1 MSNQKCGE
9 EKKPDPCG
17 DGGQKDMVDCEF
29 NIEAVWKS
37 NTTSN
42 TDFDDLVD
50 RMRDHTI
57 EEKDMGYDSHQFV
70 FPSGKTFRD
79 IDWKAELTTQTVS
92 RSGVVPT
99 TTALMATAIPYDE
112 IPGSYNKDIHG
123 PSVDYTTLLNAQWFD
138 KEGDPIVPTDF
149 EVYFGATA
157 YKSGGPRTLVLD
169 KTSLFK
175 ICSKRSYVF
184 DSAMRVEA
192 RAFGKDNYPVPDWMR
207 KSDCEYLFSSVLANI
222 PSEQFYKNENDTTSK
237 FSSVWIK
244 YSEQKDSG
252 GESCKF
258 ADQQYPDL
266 ASVDRDD
273 AVGICQRQQEAGK
286 STMDNIAD
294 MTKTLADDTL
304 SFFNP
309 FAGWGNRAIDGA
321 FGSMAKA
328 KNTINTNISV
338 SMKPKTMIQQSNKCL
353 NENQSLQ
360 NNTIAGTC
368 SVTPAQFPGWTAAE
382 FIEYTHIDVK
392 DITQANVNAAAQT
405 CILNASMDGLL
416 DMDNS
421 IDNQALQTALA
432 EGENGGQADSENDIC
447 TSMSVEMSP
456 CLYVNQQ
463 NCCSSLNTSKQINEL
478 LLSCNTD
485 AARVNQSNVNQS
497 IQTCTTSSDTSITQD
512 LANTIFN
519 KGGQEATSK
528 AKTDVMMLLLLA
540 LIPLIVIGGGV
551 LLTGGSMYGM
561 FSGGFGVIIVASV
574 LIMCG
579 GGLLIYYYTN
589 KKTLPG
595 KFLVDEPR
603 SVCDG
608 VDVVGSEKMSWE
620 QAQKRFNESSTILAV
635 DFFPDEKGWVTE
647 PEEGETDPTVI
658 TLTTMDVNKLPGYW
672 LGLAVFTNKVP
683 EGECTYPYD
692 VKAITRTKEQNISES
707 DAWMYSGYGLLG
719 VGVLIGLYGLIYSVG
734 SSYSDSSSDSI
745 FPSDTEKPLSSKK
758 SGKFSSNKSGKFSS
772 KK

>member
-1 MSNQKCGE
+1 MSDLKCGD

-17 DGGQKDMVDCEF
+17 EGGQKDMVNCDST
-29 NIEAVWKS
+29 IEDIWDQAEIYTNVE
-37 NTTSN
+37 
-42 TDFDDLVD
+42 FDDLVD

-57 EEKDMGYDSHQFV
+57 KETDIGYDSHQFV
-70 FPSGKTFRD
+70 FPSGKTFKD

-99 TTALMATAIPYDE
+99 TTALMATTVAIPYED
-112 IPGSYNKDIHG
+112 IGSYDEDIHG
-123 PSVDYTTLLNAQWFD
+123 PSVDYTELVDGPWFD
-138 KEGDPIVPTDF
+138 QEGAPIVPVDF

-157 YKSGGPRTLVLD
+157 YKSSGPYTLVLD
-169 KTSLFK
+169 TTSLHE
-175 ICSKRSYVF
+175 ICSQRSYVF

-192 RAFGKDNYPVPDWMR
+192 KAKGKEDSPVPDWMR
-207 KSDCEYLFSSVLANI
+207 KSDCEYLFSSVLGNM
-222 PSEQFYKNENDTTSK
+222 PSKNFYKEDDEEANK
-237 FSSVWIK
+237 FSAVWTRYNDQTDEDGK
-244 YSEQKDSG
+244 
-252 GESCKF
+252 SCKF
-258 ADQQYPDL
+258 ADQQYPKLTSD
-266 ASVDRDD
+266 DRDD
-273 AVGICQRQQEAGK
+273 AVGNCQRQKAASK

-294 MTKTLADDTL
+294 ITKTIAGVTETAI
-304 SFFNP
+304 NP
-309 FAGWGNRAIDGA
+309 FASVANRAIEGF
-321 FGSMAKA
+321 FGSQAKA

-353 NENQSLQ
+353 NENQSVQ
-360 NNTIAGTC
+360 TNTIAGTC
-368 SVTPAQFPGWTAAE
+368 QVTPDMFPGWTPAE
-382 FIEYTHIDVK
+382 FMEYTHIDVK
-392 DITQANVNAAAQT
+392 DITQENVNAAAQT
-405 CILNASMDGLL
+405 CILNASMQGLL

-432 EGENGGQADSENDIC
+432 QGENGGQADSENDIC

-463 NCCSSLNTSKQINEL
+463 NCCSSLNTSKQINDFL
-478 LLSCNTD
+478 LGCNTT
-485 AARVNQSNVNQS
+485 AARVNQSNVNKS

-519 KGGQEATSK
+519 KSGQEATSK
-528 AKTDVMMLLLLA
+528 AKTDVMMLLLVA

-608 VDVVGSEKMSWE
+608 VDVVSSEKMNWE

-635 DFFPDEKGWVTE
+635 DFFPDEKGWMTE
-647 PEEGETDPTVI
+647 PEEGEADPTVI
-658 TLTTMDVNKLPGYW
+658 ALDAMDVNKLPGYW

-683 EGECTYPYD
+683 GEECTYPYD
-692 VKAITRTKEQNISES
+692 VKAITRTKEQNISKS

-734 SSYSDSSSDSI
+734 SSSSSSSSI
-745 FPSDTEKPLSSKK
+745 FPSETGNPLSSKK
-758 SGKFSSNKSGKFSS
+758 SEEFSS
-772 KK
+772 KE